1 MSEGKKRI
9 LIADDTE
16 LLRLKLKNILSN
28 EGYQTCFAQ
37 DGDEVIEILKG
48 QGTVIDLLIL
58 DLYMPKKD
66 GFAVLEWIKGN
77 KKLSMLPTLVVTG
90 IYVEKEVEECIKRLG
105 ATGFITKWF
114 TPEELLM
121 KVNKILYPH
130 KRHLKSPRILTH
142 IPVEISTKEVSF
154 SGFIENLSKTGASIL
169 TDKALEHGELIQLRF
184 LLSKE
189 DVFIDVGGEVVWVE
203 RTKKGYRTG
212 MIFKEL
218 SSKSWSLI
226 NSLII
231 SELDRLYLQSNNL

>member
-16 LLRLKLKNILSN
+16 LFRLKLKNILSN

-37 DGDEVIEILKG
+37 DGEEAIKILKG
-48 QGTVIDLLIL
+48 QDTVIDLLIL

-66 GFAVLEWIKGN
+66 GFAVLEWIRGD

-90 IYVEKEVEECIKRLG
+90 IYVEEEVEERIKRLG

-121 KVNKILYPH
+121 KVNKILYPN
-130 KRHLKSPRILTH
+130 KRHIKSPRILTH
-142 IPVEISTKEVSF
+142 IPVEITTKVGSF
-154 SGFIENLSKTGASIL
+154 SGFIENLSKTGASIS
-169 TDKALEHGELIQLRF
+169 TDKNIETGELIQLRF
-184 LLSKE
+184 LIPEEGVS
-189 DVFIDVGGEVVWVE
+189 IDVGGEVVWVE
-203 RTKKGYRTG
+203 RIKKGYRIG
-212 MIFKEL
+212 VIFKEL